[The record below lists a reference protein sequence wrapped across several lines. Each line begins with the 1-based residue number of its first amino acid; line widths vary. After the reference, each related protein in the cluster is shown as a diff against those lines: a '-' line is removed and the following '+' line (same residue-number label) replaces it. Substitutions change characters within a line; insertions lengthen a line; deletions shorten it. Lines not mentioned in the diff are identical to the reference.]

1 MYPRLCVARKGAW
14 KEEKGKERREREE
27 RKKKKKSKY
36 PGPRFRSDWK
46 REEEKRK
53 EGNTGG
59 VRGEREEKSPC
70 IRGHVSGVI
79 GSGKRRREKN
89 EMIEE

>member
-27 RKKKKKSKY
+27 RKKKK
-36 PGPRFRSDWK
+36 
-46 REEEKRK
+46 
-53 EGNTGG
+53 
-59 VRGEREEKSPC
+59 SPS

-79 GSGKRRREKN
+79 GRGKRRREKK
-89 EMIEE
+89 ERIEE